1 MATTT
6 PPSNPPITPVKLLQ
20 FAFPFRRKGT
30 GGAPADFIDEH
41 EFHKLL
47 GQEPSGAYSVSG
59 KGMWH
64 GGIHVTEAGAGAS
77 LDLKGGVRCIADGE
91 VVAWRLDRTYP
102 VSEIPAQN
110 GQPAISAP
118 YSTGFALVRH
128 SMEFPKDRKLT
139 FYSLYAHLQDF
150 ADYENDT
157 HLARPKYWAT
167 RFEVTTCAQ
176 DRPAAG
182 SGGQPAPAGQQ
193 GLRVRVS
200 RPHGAVL
207 CILPQG
213 AQVSVGKREDGWG
226 QVRDASGVSPYP
238 GTAGGV
244 AHRATDGWIFLGAEH
259 DGPVVR
265 EVMPDSSLD
274 RVIVLST
281 PSEVVPIRAGELIGH
296 LGRYDSLSRQT
307 SGNRMVH
314 IEVFCDDSIKSFID
328 EGRTW
333 IRQNGAKV
341 NAWKQLALPG
351 EPTIQRIDSGTTLY
365 TRHNEEGAEA
375 GQTGV
380 IEVFP
385 LAALARGSTDRQ
397 YIETETGGDGD
408 RWRWWKIDSAD
419 VRHQPIDGWVREENF
434 AGGRV
439 TREFAQKWV
448 DFQTLDDEHDPT
460 HTMFA
465 TTNGFVDY
473 AMGADVPDAGSLGKL
488 SALMSSIY
496 QALNL
501 GGDPAQ
507 AADGL
512 RNAANDPWTAL
523 RMSRLIIQHESEWA
537 NPDKWKQLIAAIEQ
551 RTGPKP
557 EHVEEQKRIGK
568 LVWWDAVKAGLAD
581 FPASNVFHIHPVGLV
596 GNFLR
601 AQTPCECGCCLQ
613 NVFKVTRYG
622 HAPHTH
628 YGPVFWGEVRLEK
641 SKVLAEMRA
650 NGTVSES
657 EYRIIVAMSEN
668 EGKIDAV
675 QSYDSEI
682 VTAGAMQKTVN
693 SQGRG
698 ELAMQV
704 AEFKVTNEADYHD
717 LFETCGW
724 TVEGTGESA
733 TMFYMHAEL
742 TQGKKLTGSPLKEI
756 IRQGCSV
763 DNFGKTVK
771 NIPLAV
777 IAHAITFKS
786 FETKQLM
793 DFIDRL
799 REIVLPKIPR
809 GYQYTIADYFQS
821 DLGRAA
827 ALDQSVNR
835 PGYVG
840 RDLGRSLDVIRAR
853 HPGLSRNPREWGV
866 DRSRYER
873 EIADHYGNN
882 REMSNDNNGSS
893 SNNRRYS
900 NLLSKL
906 G

>member
-6 PPSNPPITPVKLLQ
+6 PPPNPPITPVKLLQ

-47 GQEPSGAYSVSG
+47 RQEPSGAYSVSG

-77 LDLKGGVRCIADGE
+77 LDLKGGVRCIANGE
-91 VVAWRLDRTYP
+91 VVAWRLDSTYP
-102 VSEIPAQN
+102 VSEIPARN

-150 ADYENDT
+150 ADYESDA
-157 HLARPKYWAT
+157 HLPRPKYWAT

-176 DRPAAG
+176 DRPTAG
-182 SGGQPAPAGQQ
+182 SGGQLAPAGQQ

-213 AQVSVGKREDGWG
+213 AQVSLGRREDGWG
-226 QVRDASGVSPYP
+226 QIKDASGVSPYP

-244 AHRATDGWIFLGAEH
+244 AHPATNGWIFLGAEH
-259 DGPVVR
+259 GGPVVR

-281 PSEVVPIRAGELIGH
+281 PSEVVPIKAGELIGH
-296 LGRYDSLSRQT
+296 LGRYDPLSRQT

-328 EGRTW
+328 EGRSW
-333 IRQNGAKV
+333 IGQNGAKV

-408 RWRWWKIDSAD
+408 KWRWWKIDSAD

-501 GGDPAQ
+501 GGDPAR

-551 RTGPKP
+551 RTGPKA

-568 LVWWDAVKAGLAD
+568 LVWWDVVKAGLTD
-581 FPASNVFHIHPVGLV
+581 FPGSNVFHIHPVGLV
-596 GNFLR
+596 GNFRKLDS
-601 AQTPCECGCCLQ
+601 CDCGCCLI
-613 NVFKVTRYG
+613 NGCKVTRWNG
-622 HAPHTH
+622 QTVH
-628 YGPVFWGEVRLEK
+628 YGPIYKGNLSLEN
-641 SKVLAEMRA
+641 SPAMRRFLDT
-650 NGTVSES
+650 GRMTEQ
-657 EYRIIVAMSEN
+657 EHRILVAMSQN
-668 EGKIDAV
+668 EGNVDGV
-675 QSYDSEI
+675 QAYDSEI
-682 VTAGAMQKTVN
+682 FTAGACQKTVN
-693 SQGRG
+693 PTGAG
-698 ELAMQV
+698 EFTTQV
-704 AEFKVTNEADYHD
+704 AQFKAENEAAYQR
-717 LFETCGW
+717 LFAQCGW
-724 TVEGTGESA
+724 TIEEDSGLKMYYQDSEITGGVKI
-733 TMFYMHAEL
+733 TGDEL
-742 TQGKKLTGSPLKEI
+742 YKKLRE
-756 IRQGCSV
+756 GCTQAT
-763 DNFGKTVK
+763 FGHSIKQK
-771 NIPLAV
+771 PLAA
-777 IAHAITFKS
+777 IAHAIRDDEFQD
-786 FETKQLM
+786 KQVK
-793 DFIDRL
+793 DFVARL
-799 REIVLPKIPR
+799 RLVRTLTPV
-809 GYQYTIADYFQS
+809 GYAHSLAEYFLT
-821 DLGRAA
+821 DLGHAT
-827 ALDQSVNR
+827 ALDEHVNR
-835 PGYVG
+835 PSNVVKDTGKA
-840 RDLGRSLDVIRAR
+840 LDVFFHANPTVKKDPSTWGDSHAAYELEILAYYGEHRNMNDCRPRFAQLR
-853 HPGLSRNPREWGV
+853 GKLS
-866 DRSRYER
+866 
-873 EIADHYGNN
+873 
-882 REMSNDNNGSS
+882 
-893 SNNRRYS
+893 
-900 NLLSKL
+900 
-906 G
+906 

>member
-1 MATTT
+1 M
-6 PPSNPPITPVKLLQ
+6 KLLQ

-91 VVAWRLDRTYP
+91 VVAWRLDSTYP

-150 ADYENDT
+150 SDYENDT

-167 RFEVTTCAQ
+167 RFEVTACAQ
-176 DRPAAG
+176 DRPAGG

-213 AQVSVGKREDGWG
+213 AQVSVGRREDGWG
-226 QVRDASGVSPYP
+226 QIRDASGVSPYP
-238 GTAGGV
+238 GIAGGV
-244 AHRATDGWIFLGAEH
+244 AHPATDGWIFLGKEH
-259 DGPVVR
+259 GGPVVR

-341 NAWKQLALPG
+341 NAWKRLALPG

-408 RWRWWKIDSAD
+408 KWRWWKIDSAD

-465 TTNGFVDY
+465 TTKGFVDY
-473 AMGADVPDAGSLGKL
+473 ATGADVPDAGSLGKL

-551 RTGPKP
+551 RTGPKA

-581 FPASNVFHIHPVGLV
+581 FPGSNVFHIHPVGLV
-596 GNFLR
+596 GNFYRGGFQFTLAMLLR
-601 AQTPCECGCCLQ
+601 LFPSASREALQEVADELNAHLEAYKLDTPFRRTHFFAQVMQETGSSL
-613 NVFKVTRYG
+613 TREEGFVWKASALIGNFSYFRHRPAEANAHGYRQLKPIKADGTTMSQADFEAIANGAYG
-622 HAPHTH
+622 GRAEL
-628 YGPVFWGEVRLEK
+628 GNGEHDSGDGWRYRGRGLK
-641 SKVLAEMRA
+641 QLTGRA
-650 NGTVSES
+650 N
-657 EYRIIVAMSEN
+657 YRSFTRWHAALQKEWPQEV
-668 EGKIDAV
+668 IDFEANPDLLVQPKYAARSAAYFWVDRNLAV
-675 QSYDSEI
+675 
-682 VTAGAMQKTVN
+682 
-693 SQGRG
+693 
-698 ELAMQV
+698 
-704 AEFKVTNEADYHD
+704 EAD
-717 LFETCGW
+717 
-724 TVEGTGESA
+724 
-733 TMFYMHAEL
+733 
-742 TQGKKLTGSPLKEI
+742 KGSGAA
-756 IRQGCSV
+756 QV
-763 DNFGKTVK
+763 N
-771 NIPLAV
+771 
-777 IAHAITFKS
+777 AITAIINLHTDSYASRVNNFNAIY
-786 FETKQLM
+786 T
-793 DFIDRL
+793 
-799 REIVLPKIPR
+799 R
-809 GYQYTIADYFQS
+809 GTF
-821 DLGRAA
+821 
-827 ALDQSVNR
+827 N
-835 PGYVG
+835 
-840 RDLGRSLDVIRAR
+840 
-853 HPGLSRNPREWGV
+853 
-866 DRSRYER
+866 
-873 EIADHYGNN
+873 
-882 REMSNDNNGSS
+882 
-893 SNNRRYS
+893 
-900 NLLSKL
+900 
-906 G
+906 

>member
-6 PPSNPPITPVKLLQ
+6 SPSNPPITPVKLLQ

-47 GQEPSGAYSVSG
+47 RQEPSGAYSVSG

-77 LDLKGGVRCIADGE
+77 LDLKGGVRCIANGE
-91 VVAWRLDRTYP
+91 VVAWRLDSTYP
-102 VSEIPAQN
+102 VSEIPARN

-150 ADYENDT
+150 ADYESDA
-157 HLARPKYWAT
+157 HLPRPKYWAT

-176 DRPAAG
+176 DRPTAG
-182 SGGQPAPAGQQ
+182 SGGQLAPAGQQ

-213 AQVSVGKREDGWG
+213 AQVSLGRREDGWG
-226 QVRDASGVSPYP
+226 QIKDASGVSPYP

-244 AHRATDGWIFLGAEH
+244 AHPATNGWIFLGAEH
-259 DGPVVR
+259 GGPVVR

-281 PSEVVPIRAGELIGH
+281 PSEVVPIKAGELIGH
-296 LGRYDSLSRQT
+296 LGRYDPLSRQT

-328 EGRTW
+328 EGRSW
-333 IRQNGAKV
+333 IGQNGAKV

-408 RWRWWKIDSAD
+408 KWRWWKIDSAD

-501 GGDPAQ
+501 GGDPAR

-568 LVWWDAVKAGLAD
+568 LVWWDAVKAGLTD
-581 FPASNVFHIHPVGLV
+581 FPGSNVFHIHPVGLV
-596 GNFLR
+596 GNFCPRSFQFTMEMMRHIFPSADVATLQVVIIELNNNIDLFKLNTSLR
-601 AQTPCECGCCLQ
+601 REHFFAQIRREAGSSLAIHTGESLNYPPSRLSVKFSYFRRHPAEAEL
-613 NVFKVTRYG
+613 YG
-622 HAPHTH
+622 RTSSHPANQK
-628 YGPVFWGEVRLEK
+628 EI
-641 SKVLAEMRA
+641 ANRA
-650 NGTVSES
+650 YANRNGNNDVSS
-657 EYRIIVAMSEN
+657 GDGWKYRGRGLIQITGRTQYRKFTEWHR
-668 EGKIDAV
+668 
-675 QSYDSEI
+675 Q
-682 VTAGAMQKTVN
+682 N
-693 SQGRG
+693 SQGWPAEKG
-698 ELAMQV
+698 LDFLEDFELIAQP
-704 AEFKVTNEADYHD
+704 KY
-717 LFETCGW
+717 
-724 TVEGTGESA
+724 
-733 TMFYMHAEL
+733 
-742 TQGKKLTGSPLKEI
+742 
-756 IRQGCSV
+756 
-763 DNFGKTVK
+763 
-771 NIPLAV
+771 AV
-777 IAHAITFKS
+777 RS
-786 FETKQLM
+786 
-793 DFIDRL
+793 
-799 REIVLPKIPR
+799 
-809 GYQYTIADYFQS
+809 
-821 DLGRAA
+821 AA
-827 ALDQSVNR
+827 AYWINNR
-835 PGYVG
+835 MY
-840 RDLGRSLDVIRAR
+840 
-853 HPGLSRNPREWGV
+853 
-866 DRSRYER
+866 
-873 EIADHYGNN
+873 EIADQGASTDDVDNIAKVINPGLFSHAPGHSISGDNMDDIVDRRNN
-882 REMSNDNNGSS
+882 FDSMHNWQGLR
-893 SNNRRYS
+893 
-900 NLLSKL
+900 
-906 G
+906 